1 MIDASVYFMKNIVP
15 IIFMVALIFGES
27 VAQVDTLFAD
37 YANNDQI
44 IQWNHEYHQ
53 TLTMK
58 LFLAQA
64 GYDGKLKRKDNGNNT
79 VYLTFEAALEA
90 IVKMDNLSLG
100 IPKIVYLVGWQYNG
114 HDSKYPAWFE
124 VNSALKRE
132 EDETALASL
141 IWLMEEAKKYH
152 TTVSLHVNMF
162 DAYSD
167 SPLWDTYLANDII
180 ARNKD
185 GSLRE
190 GEWGYPISY
199 AQEMKTGYAQ
209 KRIDSLCALLPISEA
224 GTIHIDA
231 FHGWAPIG
239 KNGPGRR
246 PFIKGPISPFLGYS
260 VEQEA
265 EAQKQIFK
273 YWASKGVDV
282 TSEGAGFL
290 REDNFAGLQPMSWWV
305 DWGLEDYMKW
315 PASYYSGG
323 TDSRDLGKIFG
334 TSMHGEDIARNDPKN
349 LNGFKK
355 EFCNRTL
362 VWHYLNQLDRK
373 YFIVDKNEKSVQF
386 SEGVATK
393 LENEILSIKKD
404 GKSIVTQGDIFVPAL
419 WMEDASV
426 IAYSEKGYQDKQW
439 DLPDAWSTSS
449 SVEVL
454 EVSIAGKKLLGEIPI
469 ADNKVVLDLKP
480 DQMVVIKALKK

>member
-1 MIDASVYFMKNIVP
+1 MINTPVCYMKRIVSF
-15 IIFMVALIFGES
+15 IFMVVLIFGES
-27 VAQVDTLFAD
+27 VAQVDTLLAD
-37 YANNDQI
+37 YSDNKQI
-44 IQWNHEYHQ
+44 IQWNHDYHQ

-58 LFLAQA
+58 LFLSQA
-64 GYDGKLKRKDNGNNT
+64 GYDGKFKRKDNGDNT
-79 VYLTFEAALEA
+79 VYLTFEKALEVIA
-90 IVKMDNLSLG
+90 KMDNLSLG
-100 IPKIVYLVGWQYNG
+100 VPKIIYLVGWQYNG

-132 EDETALASL
+132 KDETALASL
-141 IWLMEEAKKYH
+141 LWLMEEAKKYH
-152 TTVSLHVNMF
+152 TTVSLHINMF
-162 DAYSD
+162 DAYPD
-167 SPLWDTYLANDII
+167 SPLWETYVANDII
-180 ARNKD
+180 AKNKD

-239 KNGPGRR
+239 ENGPGKR
-246 PFIKGPISPFLGYS
+246 PFIKGPITPFLGYS
-260 VEQEA
+260 VEEEA

-282 TSEGAGFL
+282 TSEGAVFL

-334 TSMHGEDIARNDPKN
+334 TSMHGEDIARNDSKN

-362 VWHYLNQLDRK
+362 VWYYLNQLDRK
-373 YFIVDKNEKSVQF
+373 YFVINNKNKSIQFSDGVISTLKDEVLTIKKNERSLVEQ
-386 SEGVATK
+386 E
-393 LENEILSIKKD
+393 
-404 GKSIVTQGDIFVPAL
+404 DIFVEAL

-439 DLPDAWSTSS
+439 DLPDAWSTYH

-454 EVSIAGKKLLGEIPI
+454 EVSITGKKLLGDISI
-469 ADNKVVLDLKP
+469 TDNKIELDLKP
-480 DQMVVIKALKK
+480 DQMVVLRAH

>member
-1 MIDASVYFMKNIVP
+1 MKTYLLP
-15 IIFMVALIFGES
+15 ITLLLFVFGES

-37 YANNDQI
+37 YSNNEQI
-44 IQWNHEYHQ
+44 IQWNHDYHQ

-64 GYDGKLKRKDNGNNT
+64 GYDGKHKRKDNGNNT
-79 VYLTFEAALEA
+79 VYLTFEEALEV

-124 VNSALKRE
+124 VNQKLKRE
-132 EDETALASL
+132 EDETALARL
-141 IWLMEEAKKYH
+141 LWLMEEAKKYH
-152 TTVSLHVNMF
+152 TTISLHINMF
-162 DAYSD
+162 DAYPD

-180 ARNKD
+180 AKNKD

-209 KRIDSLCALLPISEA
+209 KRIDSLCALLPIREA

-239 KNGPGRR
+239 ENGPGER
-246 PFIKGPISPFLGYS
+246 PFIKSPISPFLGYS
-260 VEQEA
+260 VEEEA
-265 EAQKQIFK
+265 EAQKKIFK

-282 TSEGAGFL
+282 TSEGAVFL

-315 PASYYSGG
+315 PASFYSGG
-323 TDSRDLGKIFG
+323 TDSRDIGKIFG

-362 VWHYLNQLDRK
+362 VWYYLNQLDRK
-373 YFIVDKNEKSVQF
+373 YFIIDKKNKSVQF
-386 SEGVATK
+386 SDGVISK
-393 LENEILSIKKD
+393 LEDEDLTIKKNE
-404 GKSIVTQGDIFVPAL
+404 KSLVEKGDIFVPAL
-419 WMEDASV
+419 WVEDVSV

-439 DLPDAWSTSS
+439 DLPDSWSAYD

-454 EVSIAGKKLLGEIPI
+454 EVSIIGKKNLGEIPI
-469 ADNKVVLDLKP
+469 TDNKVVFDLKP
-480 DQMVVIKALKK
+480 DQMVVIRGIKK

>member
-1 MIDASVYFMKNIVP
+1 M
-15 IIFMVALIFGES
+15 LISGIA

-37 YANNDQI
+37 YSNNEQI
-44 IQWNHEYHQ
+44 IQWNHDYHQ

-64 GYDGKLKRKDNGNNT
+64 GYDGKLKRKDNGKNT
-79 VYLTFEAALEA
+79 VYLTFEEALEV

-132 EDETALASL
+132 DDDTAISSL

-152 TTVSLHVNMF
+152 TTVSVHVNMF
-162 DAYSD
+162 DAYPD

-180 ARNKD
+180 AKNKD

-199 AQEMKTGYAQ
+199 AQEMKTGYGQ
-209 KRIDSLCALLPISEA
+209 KRIDSLCALLPIAEA

-239 KNGPGRR
+239 KKGPGKG
-246 PFIKGPISPFLGYS
+246 PFIKGPISPYLGFT
-260 VEQEA
+260 VQEEA

-282 TSEGAGFL
+282 TSEGAVFL
-290 REDNFAGLQPMSWWV
+290 REDNFAGLQPMAWHV
-305 DWGLEDYMKW
+305 DWGLQDYMKW
-315 PASYYSGG
+315 PAPYYSGG
-323 TDSRDLGKIFG
+323 TDRRDLGKIFG

-355 EFCNRTL
+355 EFCKRTL
-362 VWHYLNQLDRK
+362 IWYYLNQLDRE
-373 YFIVDKNEKSVQF
+373 YFVINKKHKSVQF
-386 SEGVATK
+386 SDGVISK
-393 LENEILSIKKD
+393 LEDGVLSIKKD
-404 GKSIVTQGDIFVPAL
+404 GKSLVTQGYIFVPAL
-419 WMEDASV
+419 WMDDASV

-439 DLPDAWSTSS
+439 DLPEGWDSYDKVGIW
-449 SVEVL
+449 EVT
-454 EVSIAGKKLLGEIPI
+454 IAKEKQLRTIPIVGKKI
-469 ADNKVVLDLKP
+469 VLDLNP
-480 DQMVVIKALKK
+480 DQMVVIRGLIE

>member
-1 MIDASVYFMKNIVP
+1 MINTPVCYMKRIVSFV
-15 IIFMVALIFGES
+15 FMVVLIFGES
-27 VAQVDTLFAD
+27 VAQVDTLLAD
-37 YANNDQI
+37 YSDNKQI
-44 IQWNHEYHQ
+44 IQWNHGYHQ

-64 GYDGKLKRKDNGNNT
+64 GHDGKHKRKDNGNNT
-79 VYLTFEAALEA
+79 VYLTFEEALKV

-100 IPKIVYLVGWQYNG
+100 IPKIIYLVGWQYNG

-124 VNSALKRE
+124 VNSALKRGK
-132 EDETALASL
+132 DETALASL
-141 IWLMEEAKKYH
+141 LWLMEEAKKYH
-152 TTVSLHVNMF
+152 TTVSLHINMF
-162 DAYSD
+162 DAYPD
-167 SPLWDTYLANDII
+167 SPLWDTYQANDII
-180 ARNKD
+180 AKNQD

-209 KRIDSLCALLPISEA
+209 KRIDSLCALLPISA
-224 GTIHIDA
+224 TGTIHIDA

-239 KNGPGRR
+239 ENGPGKR
-246 PFIKGPISPFLGYS
+246 PFIKGPISPFLGYT
-260 VEQEA
+260 VEEEA

-282 TSEGAGFL
+282 TSEGAFFL

-362 VWHYLNQLDRK
+362 VWYYLNQLDRM
-373 YFIVDKNEKSVQF
+373 YFVINNKNKSVQF
-386 SEGVATK
+386 SDGVISTLK
-393 LENEILSIKKD
+393 DEVLIIKKNER
-404 GKSIVTQGDIFVPAL
+404 SLVEQEDIFVEAL
-419 WMEDASV
+419 WMEDVSV
-426 IAYSEKGYQDKQW
+426 YC
-439 DLPDAWSTSS
+439 
-449 SVEVL
+449 VF
-454 EVSIAGKKLLGEIPI
+454 
-469 ADNKVVLDLKP
+469 
-480 DQMVVIKALKK
+480 